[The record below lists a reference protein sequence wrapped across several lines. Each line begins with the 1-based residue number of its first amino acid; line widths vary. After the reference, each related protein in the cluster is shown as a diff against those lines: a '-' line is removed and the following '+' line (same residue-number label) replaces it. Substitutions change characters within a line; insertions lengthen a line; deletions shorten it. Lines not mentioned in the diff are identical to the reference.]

1 MGARGDVK
9 IVLMNGKFRM
19 SVSVSIV
26 IRHCRLVGFRYS
38 VERSGKEDGWTKGE
52 GKKEKKNHC
61 KLWT

>member
-9 IVLMNGKFRM
+9 IGLMNGKFRM

-52 GKKEKKNHC
+52 GKEEKKNHC